1 MLHSDISDRL
11 VLICDAGQ
19 NGRPLGTGF
28 IVNEFGYFITAYHV
42 IKRVTDRSK
51 SPKDSIICK
60 WKRKEYRI
68 QYIESLL
75 DSKFYDSLKNEE
87 FPNDLAIFQLRI
99 PNKSLRV
106 DHLPVLTFDMN
117 KKLSTPIEVSFSGFN
132 CETAENDEDPNNLTI
147 ELLKYEEKN
156 GLWSFKGKDT
166 IWHGYSGSPVL
177 HPELG
182 EVMGVVIRLNENN
195 LQTGYVQSIHMLIDS
210 IKSCDCDCEHF
221 FRSPFSLYG
230 EYHKGKCRSFEEEEW
245 PYAIDKKDFVEAFD
259 FKINR
264 FSLKKEHGKDESNEY
279 IIPFVV
285 EQLKEHPVF
294 CVGYYGMGKTTIS
307 KFLFTDYSS
316 CSTDEHPVFI
326 SFRDAELPQ
335 MSSDH
340 WNDYVA
346 RIICQDFKKY
356 VEVEPDSIVKD
367 ELLLQYFKHFV
378 NHNKVALIFDGID
391 EATFD
396 KDVLIE
402 FARWLKSL
410 SCNYFLTSRMEFY
423 AFFDVF
429 DVQME
434 NQSNLIVELKP
445 WRKKQWRGYT
455 KKLIAKYPEKHNA
468 IKSLRKSLD
477 NRVYGTLPERP
488 LFLKMISDQ
497 ELDNKTELEDI
508 PIDLKE
514 NRSVLYNRY
523 IRWKIIDD
531 WTNKRGIYTDMRKID
546 FLQGSF
552 RLFRNL
558 ANIEYEKSIPKRGA
572 VELLGLDIHDK
583 GSYLRACFSFED
595 IRKACDSLGY
605 IKQDFIKYFE
615 KSTFFSMIR
624 CDIREKKDTDWETI
638 KEFRFSHKSFC
649 EYLVGYNLANSIFTE
664 KIDNA
669 ICGREWNFYQT
680 HEVSKHFQDEI
691 ERINSADGIKNGL
704 HKPYVQ
710 NAFEKESLSDCD
722 LLNYSSERS
731 ERLEQ
736 ILYYTGKLKIESP
749 KIIEFMKEIC
759 SDPKKV
765 HDIYYRT
772 AHISLSMVKGVD
784 YCVNYI
790 EHLIESFNKDKKA
803 FQCNTDIQINYYGKA
818 NLLAVLKEDI
828 DKFINKGNLKGIIP
842 LEIFSYFTCIQ
853 FDETEVGR
861 SKKYLGRI
869 KKTCI
874 KYGHNRMAKIMDE
887 ILLIFESISRVN

>member
-1 MLHSDISDRL
+1 M
-11 VLICDAGQ
+11 
-19 NGRPLGTGF
+19 RPLGTGF
-28 IVNEFGYFITAYHV
+28 IVNEFGYFVTAKHV
-42 IKRVTDRSK
+42 INRIYDRHDSV
-51 SPKDSIICK
+51 KDNIRCK
-60 WKRKEYRI
+60 WKGDEYQI
-68 QYIESLL
+68 QYIESLNN
-75 DSKFYDSLKNEE
+75 SGFYDAQRNVGFTS
-87 FPNDLAIFQLRI
+87 DLTILQLRI
-99 PNKSLRV
+99 HNKNLIV
-106 DHLPVLTFDMN
+106 DHFPSITFDIN
-117 KKLSTPIEVSFSGFN
+117 KKLSVPFEVSFSGFK
-132 CETAENDEDPNNLTI
+132 CEPPYTDKDPDFLKVDITD
-147 ELLKYEEKN
+147 KYEEKN
-156 GLWSFKGKDT
+156 GLWKFKIDRDNKKV
-166 IWHGYSGSPVL
+166 WHGYSGSPVL
-177 HPELG
+177 HPKFG
-182 EVMGVVIRLNENN
+182 EVIGVVLRRLDENHHYGYIRSL
-195 LQTGYVQSIHMLIDS
+195 HMLCNEL
-210 IKSCDCDCEHF
+210 KLYGHDCEAF
-221 FRSPFSLYG
+221 FRSPLSLYSK
-230 EYHKGKCRSFEEEEW
+230 YHKAKCYYFKSEEW
-245 PYAIDKKDFVEAFD
+245 PYAIDKKEFVDAFD
-259 FKINR
+259 FKINC
-264 FSLKKEHGKDESNEY
+264 FPWNKKPSKVETEKR
-279 IIPFVV
+279 IIPFII
-285 EQLKEHPVF
+285 EQLKERPVF

-307 KFLFTDYSS
+307 KFLFSDYSS
-316 CSTDEHPVFI
+316 HSRNEYPVFI
-326 SFRDAELPQ
+326 SFREAKLPQ
-335 MSSDH
+335 INSDN

-346 RIICQDFKKY
+346 NIICKDQNYKEYLKEKVGRII
-356 VEVEPDSIVKD
+356 EN
-367 ELLLQYFKHFV
+367 ELILQYIKHFIKY
-378 NHNKVALIFDGID
+378 NQITLIFDGID

-402 FARWLKSL
+402 FAKWLKSL

-508 PIDLKE
+508 PIDLKA

-531 WTNKRGIYTDMRKID
+531 WTNKRGIYTNMRKID

-552 RLFRNL
+552 RLFRDL

-595 IRKACDSLGY
+595 ICKACDSLGY

-624 CDIREKKDTDWETI
+624 CNIREKKDIDWETI

-749 KIIEFMKEIC
+749 KIIEFMEEIC